1 MGNRLRLGHTSP
13 AVFLPQTRHEIAW
26 ALSLLVAGLLPR
38 AIQALNSPTIPVS
51 DFRTIVESA
60 SLLARGGA
68 SRGAWEWRVLGP
80 ALPLFLSAL
89 FRLVPASPD
98 LVARFAT
105 ALAVGLVPLVPYSL
119 WRGALSLRARLLAG
133 FLLALWPGQIL
144 FSGVVALDNWAVL
157 PTVALGALA
166 VRAAALRNPARPGVV
181 ALLLTAAWAIRP
193 ELALVLIPPAL
204 VGLRGPTAGA
214 LKRNLAIAA
223 VSCMFLVVAILA
235 VVALAT
241 GTFRITPSHVGGTIL
256 GAYVPGA
263 GLDYWADPKPFVA
276 AVEPALLEQGQSA
289 INRGE
294 VRIAW
299 AEFWRRPQFH
309 AIRILAGTL
318 NGLLRNDAGLLY
330 WSMTGPGVLPE
341 EARIPS
347 ERLLHRLQPMLWLAP
362 QVGAALFIFSLGIL
376 AAYRFRVAQL
386 ATPLL
391 GAIGIKL
398 AIHGIAVAQ
407 PRYYI
412 PAIAL
417 GMLLIGICLDTL
429 LSRGLGRVATVSA
442 AAALFGVLG
451 LNVALTTAE
460 RYVQRHDQI
469 PQMAYRFPLR
479 TGAVRFH
486 CVMNRGRLLSLYQS
500 QFTVAFS
507 PDQLSQ
513 APSAV
518 VSCTTPARHEPLTLL
533 VEASTTRSRQGTRA
547 SPTIVVAV
555 NGARVL
561 QSTPTSEST
570 QEWVAAARAS
580 YPNDTA
586 VAVEMRMDFPPFSAV
601 SLSSPTTTFRL
612 RSR

>member
-1 MGNRLRLGHTSP
+1 LRLGHTSLAP
-13 AVFLPQTRHEIAW
+13 FLPPTRHETAW
-26 ALSLLVAGLLPR
+26 ALSLFVAGLLPR
-38 AIQALNSPTIPVS
+38 TIQALNFPTIPVS

-60 SLLARGGA
+60 SLIAGGGA

-80 ALPLFLSAL
+80 ALPLLLSAL
-89 FRLVPASPD
+89 FRLVPASPE

-105 ALAVGLVPLVPYSL
+105 ALATGLAPLLPYSL
-119 WRGALSLRARLLAG
+119 WRGALSLRARVLAG
-133 FLLALWPGQIL
+133 FFLALWPGQIL
-144 FSGVVALDNWAVL
+144 FSGVVALDNWAML

-181 ALLLTAAWAIRP
+181 ALLYTAASAVRP
-193 ELALVLIPPAL
+193 EMALVLIPLAL
-204 VGLRGPTAGA
+204 VGLRGPTTGA

-223 VSCMFLVVAILA
+223 ISSMFLVVAISA
-235 VVALAT
+235 VVALTT
-241 GTFRITPSHVGGTIL
+241 GTFRITPSHAGGTIL

-276 AVEPALLEQGQSA
+276 AVEPALLEQDQSA
-289 INRGE
+289 LNRGE
-294 VRIAW
+294 LRIAW

-341 EARIPS
+341 EAQIPA
-347 ERLLHRLQPMLWLAP
+347 ERLLDHLQPLLWLAP
-362 QVGAALFIFSLGIL
+362 QVGAALFIFSLAII
-376 AAYRFRVAQL
+376 AAYRSRVARL

-391 GAIGIKL
+391 AAIGIKL
-398 AIHGIAVAQ
+398 AVHGIAVAQ

-417 GMLLIGICLDTL
+417 GMLLIAICLDIL
-429 LSRGLGRVATVSA
+429 LSRGLGKVATLSA
-442 AAALFGVLG
+442 AAALFGLLG

-460 RYVQRHDQI
+460 RYVQRHDEI
-469 PQMAYRFPLR
+469 AQMVYRFPLR
-479 TGAVRFH
+479 TGAVQFQ

-500 QFTVAFS
+500 QFTVALS
-507 PDQLSQ
+507 ADQLSH

-518 VSCTTPARHEPLTLL
+518 VLCTTPAPHEPLTLL
-533 VEASTTRSRQGTRA
+533 VDASTALSRQSAGA
-547 SPTIVVAV
+547 YPTIAVVV

-561 QSTPTSEST
+561 GSAPTSEST
-570 QEWVAAARAS
+570 EEWRAATRAS
-580 YPNDTA
+580 YPENTA
-586 VAVEMRMDFPPFSAV
+586 VAVEMRMDWYPSSAV
-601 SLSSPTTTFRL
+601 SIPSPTTTFRL